1 MKKYLPI
8 VALLLYMGVG
18 MRFPTSVSLA
28 KVQAHAETMF
38 KELSKVSVAIKPLL
52 AQMIAT
58 ESSEDVRGI
67 YGRIERARSEMSVHL
82 CNALEPIPSYEH
94 APSMGDWI
102 AYCLARVREDT
113 RRCEQIGGT
122 IKPNLKDLC
131 LRELSAS

>member
-1 MKKYLPI
+1 MKKFLPI
-8 VALLLYMGVG
+8 IALLLYMGVG

-28 KVQAHAETMF
+28 KVQAHAEIAF

-67 YGRIERARSEMSVHL
+67 YGRIEKARTDMSVHL
-82 CNALEPIPSYEH
+82 CNALEPIPSYEN
-94 APSMGDWI
+94 APSMGDWV

-113 RRCEQIGGT
+113 RRCAQIGA
-122 IKPNLKDLC
+122 ILKPNVC
-131 LRELSAS
+131 R